1 LKLKESN
8 IWSLSSSCVDAL
20 VDLVAGAALP
30 HLGRLVEELPHARKL
45 PGRAKVAVPRS
56 ATRGVRDDDYVA
68 VEVGH
73 ERRDG
78 AAGVVAA
85 AELNDAALPVAA
97 LVEEFVD
104 LVVEVAEAVLAETLV
119 LDLGDLGA
127 DLAEDLR
134 AALGGEVGPALSG
147 LARGGRGALAERRRG
162 GRGARAE
169 DAERRRAAV
178 GLCANRARACG
189 QGFRGAWLVSC
200 LRR

>member
-1 LKLKESN
+1 MAARRPAWSSSDASTSRAPWALKLKESN

-56 ATRGVRDDDYVA
+56 ATRGVGDGDYVA

-73 ERRDG
+73 ERRVG

-97 LVEEFVD
+97 LAEEFVD
-104 LVVEVAEAVLAETLV
+104 LIVEVAEAVL
-119 LDLGDLGA
+119 
-127 DLAEDLR
+127 
-134 AALGGEVGPALSG
+134 GERHSE
-147 LARGGRGALAERRRG
+147 AR
-162 GRGARAE
+162 
-169 DAERRRAAV
+169 
-178 GLCANRARACG
+178 
-189 QGFRGAWLVSC
+189 
-200 LRR
+200 